1 MTGLQN
7 VVTAQC
13 KAAYHCG
20 HVHRVAVEPLREERE
35 ANVSMRHTAGV
46 EGRGNVA
53 AALGDVGGRVEI
65 VRVRVVAAIGQ
76 ARRKDVL
83 RA

>member
-35 ANVSMRHTAGV
+35 ANVPMRHTGV